1 VPATAGAIRAED
13 IVTGLVVQH
22 YRLGDILGSGG
33 MGTVYRAEDLRLG
46 RPVAI
51 KLLHA
56 SHDDAELRARLVR
69 EARAASGLRSSG
81 IASIYDIGEHDGAP
95 FIVMELV
102 EGEALAARL
111 ARGPLP
117 ASEAVDVAMQV
128 ADALDEAHRRGV
140 VHRDV
145 KSANVMLDERGRV
158 KVLDFGLAKFLEPDP
173 GAPEQTI
180 ARTLQ
185 TVAGSILGTFAY
197 MSPEQAL
204 GRPADARADLFSLGV
219 VLYEMLTGRL
229 PFDGPSAAAILDA
242 TLHHQP
248 LPPTR
253 LAPALPPLLDAIVVK
268 ALAKDPGY
276 RYQSARELYIDLR
289 NVALELTSQRPV
301 AGGLSGHGGASARTR
316 LPVTPPAT
324 RVVGADECAVAVLS
338 FTNITGEPADEWIG
352 QGIAETLT
360 TDLKNVRGLH
370 VIGRA
375 QIFDVLRTIGTASAN
390 GPVQDGLA
398 IEIGRRVGASFMV
411 VGGYQRS
418 GPLLR
423 ITAQLV
429 DVGTGRVERTVK
441 MDGRVDEIFGLQD
454 RLVYDLSEGLRVRL
468 NDSEIEAI
476 QQDETTS
483 LEAYET
489 FSRGLLNLRTAS
501 PDAVDLAIAQFE
513 QALALDPNYA
523 KAWASLGNA
532 LHTKGMFLAMPDLT
546 FKGIEALRRAV
557 ALDPRLSQAHY
568 QLGNAYTNIGHHEEA
583 IAAIRE
589 ALRLDPSNAGAHSA
603 LGRAYWYGNGQFDEG
618 IVEFEHA
625 VQLNP
630 EAGYAWLQLSLLYS
644 LTGRPE
650 EGEKAARR
658 AVELQERTASGT
670 EGLQVVGAYSRLGYA
685 LYRQGRH
692 DEAIEAF
699 ERELAFLGSSDHAL
713 RHRMTIE
720 VQQKLGA
727 AYFRRGDRVEADR
740 HFDRAVAAFSERLAR
755 GADDPATRYYMA
767 ALHALR
773 GEGAAALVHLRV
785 AIARLKPLN
794 LARVR
799 RDPDFDPVREDPG
812 FVDLVTAA

>member
-1 VPATAGAIRAED
+1 
-13 IVTGLVVQH
+13 VTGAVIQH

-46 RPVAI
+46 RSVAV
-51 KLLHA
+51 KLLHQ
-56 SHDDAELRARLVR
+56 SEGDAELRARLVR
-69 EARAASGLRSSG
+69 EARAASSLRSSG
-81 IASIYDIGEHDGAP
+81 IASIYDIGEHEGAP

-102 EGEALAARL
+102 EGESLAARL

-117 ASEAVDVAMQV
+117 AAEAVDVAMQV

-140 VHRDV
+140 VHRDI
-145 KSANVMLDERGRV
+145 KSANIMLDERSRV
-158 KVLDFGLAKFLEPDP
+158 KVLDFGLAKFLEPGTGGKD
-173 GAPEQTI
+173 ETI
-180 ARTLQ
+180 ARSLQ

-219 VLYEMLTGRL
+219 VLYELLTGRL
-229 PFDGPSAAAILDA
+229 PFDGPSAVAILDA
-242 TLHHQP
+242 TLHQQP

-253 LAPALPPLLDAIVVK
+253 LAPGLPPILDAIVLK
-268 ALAKDPGY
+268 ALAKDAAY

-289 NVALELTSQRPV
+289 NVVLD
-301 AGGLSGHGGASARTR
+301 LSSHRSVVPGSGATGASTHWSGTLPPGGAPGART
-316 LPVTPPAT
+316 
-324 RVVGADECAVAVLS
+324 GECAVAVLS
-338 FTNITGEPADEWIG
+338 FSNITGEPADEWIG

-360 TDLKNVRGLH
+360 TDLKNVRGLQ

-375 QIFDVLRTIGTASAN
+375 QLFDVLRAMGAAAPGATGHDRLS
-390 GPVQDGLA
+390 
-398 IEIGRRVGASFMV
+398 IEVGRRVGASAV
-411 VGGYQRS
+411 VAGGYQRS

-429 DVGTGRVERTVK
+429 DVDTGRIERTVK
-441 MDGRVDEIFGLQD
+441 MDGRVEEIFDLQD
-454 RLVYDLSEGLRVRL
+454 RLVYELSEGLRLRL

-476 QQDETTS
+476 AQDETSS

-523 KAWASLGNA
+523 NAWASLGNA

-546 FKGIEALRRAV
+546 FKGIDALRRAI

-583 IAAIRE
+583 IASIRE

-618 IVEFEHA
+618 IVELEHA
-625 VQLNP
+625 VRLNP

-644 LTGRPE
+644 LTGRSE
-650 EGEKAARR
+650 EGEQAARR
-658 AVELQERTASGT
+658 AVELQERTVSGT
-670 EGLQVVGAYSRLGYA
+670 EGLQVVGAHSRLGYA
-685 LYRQGRH
+685 LYRQGRF

-699 ERELAFLGSSDHAL
+699 ERELAFLASSDHAL
-713 RHRMTIE
+713 RQRMTIE

-727 AYFRRGDRVEADR
+727 AYFRKGNRVEADR
-740 HFDRAVAAFSERLAR
+740 HFERARTAFNERLAR
-755 GADDPATRYYMA
+755 GADDPATRYYVA

-773 GEGAAALVHLRV
+773 GDAAAARLHLRV
-785 AIARLKPLN
+785 AVARLKPLN
-794 LARVR
+794 VARVR
-799 RDPDFDPVREDPG
+799 LDPDFDPIREDPA
-812 FVDLVTAA
+812 FAALVAAA